1 MVRENVKKR
10 PCAEMWMGCRRG
22 EVAQKY
28 TKIPLALHGNVTE
41 QVREETRKASRMLPQ
56 ASW

>member
-1 MVRENVKKR
+1 MRENVKKR
-10 PCAEMWMGCRRG
+10 PRAKTWLGCWGG

-28 TKIPLALHGNVTE
+28 TKIPLALRGNVTE

-56 ASW
+56 AYW